1 MGGDAHGLSGGGQ
14 LSLGICRTELLAQ
27 RRDASVALGNLRL
40 LCCDLGFLGGKR
52 LCLLFEA
59 CLLLGNQCLEALD
72 LVVRNGVDCGNDGG
86 CNACIRH
93 RFASLR
99 LGGIASQNGIVR
111 TLLCGLR
118 ALLRLLQLILKIVE
132 FLLGNTRA
140 GISDG
145 HSVVARVVR
154 CLHAIQGAGDDS
166 RLGDVFA
173 MREIINHRHV
183 LEG

>member
-1 MGGDAHGLSGGGQ
+1 M
-14 LSLGICRTELLAQ
+14 R
-27 RRDASVALGNLRL
+27 ASRS
-40 LCCDLGFLGGKR
+40 DS
-52 LCLLFEA
+52 
-59 CLLLGNQCLEALD
+59 
-72 LVVRNGVDCGNDGG
+72 DGG
-86 CNACIRH
+86 CDACIRH

-99 LGGIASQNGIVR
+99 LGGIASQNGVVR

-132 FLLGNTRA
+132 FLLGNTRT

-145 HSVVARVVR
+145 HSVVTRVVR

-166 RLGDVFA
+166 RFGDVFA